1 MNNVECDRSE
11 RAHSKIG
18 IWNYKTQSN
27 IWDFL
32 LHIDLYVSFFL
43 SISKVNAVCTQL
55 NLSFAG

>member
-32 LHIDLYVSFFL
+32 LHIDLYVSFNF
-43 SISKVNAVCTQL
+43 INK
-55 NLSFAG
+55 